1 MAYPGKNHKQYA
13 TPKRRFEKT
22 RLDDEKRLVID
33 YGLRN
38 KRELWKAQSILRKY
52 RAAARELVALRS
64 AGITSEIY
72 QTKKDQLISHL
83 YRYGLVGENADVGDV
98 LALKVEQQLDRRLQ
112 TQVLRKGSCTH
123 PRNRPD
129 NSSPDGH
136 IAIGGQRV
144 TVPGYRVTRGEEP
157 EIGYYEVSPLTNE
170 VHPER
175 GRITRAGVR

>member
-112 TQVLRKGSCTH
+112 TQVLRKGLARTPKQARQFITH
-123 PRNRPD
+123 
-129 NSSPDGH
+129 GH